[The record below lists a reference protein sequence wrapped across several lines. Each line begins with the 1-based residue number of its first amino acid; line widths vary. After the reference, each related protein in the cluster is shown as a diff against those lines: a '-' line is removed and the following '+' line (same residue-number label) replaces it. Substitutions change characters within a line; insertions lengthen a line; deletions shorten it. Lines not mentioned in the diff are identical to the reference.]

1 MKTNFFAD
9 FPPAVA
15 MLVVA
20 LSLVT
25 MAQFSS
31 TERLA
36 AAMAW
41 LIFVAVLLANGQD
54 AFKNIGVMI
63 GSTTDSGTT
72 NPNDFN
78 LGNNRVG
85 GP

>member
-1 MKTNFFAD
+1 MKTNFFSD

-41 LIFVAVLLANGQD
+41 LIFVAVLLANGQT
-54 AFKNIGVMI
+54 AFKNIGTMI
-63 GSTTDSGTT
+63 GATDTTPNPLTGKSG
-72 NPNDFN
+72 PGSGVA
-78 LGNNRVG
+78 GN
-85 GP
+85 